1 LGLLVKPVTEKSAT
15 KTVVY
20 LGEKQVYYDYFS
32 SHIYQGDQTNI
43 TVKAE
48 LHQIPLFIR
57 GGSIIPTR
65 ERPRRSSPLMKLDP
79 FTLRVALDNQSNARG
94 ELYLDDGE
102 TYAHEQGNIVWR
114 EFKAE
119 ASKKGKGITLRSL
132 DLAAAHPGVAVDGKV
147 PSEYKG
153 TNDFATSISVVNV
166 ERIVILA
173 LGGKPTAVS
182 IDRETFLEWNYH
194 NGVAATGGKEGVAS
208 ILTIENPGVL
218 VSSDWNIVIE

>member
-1 LGLLVKPVTEKSAT
+1 MKYLTTRLV
-15 KTVVY
+15 
-20 LGEKQVYYDYFS
+20 QVYYDYFS
-32 SHIYQGDQTNI
+32 SHIYQGDQKNI

-119 ASKKGKGITLRSL
+119 ASKKGKVITLRSL

-147 PSEYKG
+147 LSEYKG

-166 ERIVILA
+166 ERIVILG
-173 LGGKPTAVS
+173 LSGKPTAVS
-182 IDRETFLEWNYH
+182 IDSETFLEWNYH

-208 ILTIENPGVL
+208 ILTIKNPGVL